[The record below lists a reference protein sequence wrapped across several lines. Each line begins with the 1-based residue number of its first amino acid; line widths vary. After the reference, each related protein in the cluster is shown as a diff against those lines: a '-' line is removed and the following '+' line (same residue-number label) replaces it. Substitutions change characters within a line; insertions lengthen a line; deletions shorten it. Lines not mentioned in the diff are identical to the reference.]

1 MKKLYLRFN
10 FNIFFS
16 KKIRFLFGKNKV
28 ISLAFGRSVESEY
41 KDNLFKITPHLSGN
55 IGLLFTN
62 KSKEEVLKYY
72 TIILY
77 LWFGDFVSII
87 EF

>member
-1 MKKLYLRFN
+1 M
-10 FNIFFS
+10 
-16 KKIRFLFGKNKV
+16 

-62 KSKEEVLKYY
+62 KTKDEVLKY
-72 TIILY
+72 L
-77 LWFGDFVSII
+77 
-87 EF
+87 

>member
-1 MKKLYLRFN
+1 MKKFYFRFN
-10 FNIFFS
+10 FNIFFLN
-16 KKIRFLFGKNKV
+16 KRFLFGKNKV

-77 LWFGDFVSII
+77 L
-87 EF
+87 